1 MSRAKDSR
9 FPVELTSQFTIK
21 ETIGAG
27 GFAKVKVARHKLTN
41 EKVAIKIMD
50 KAALRETDDLE
61 RVSLEIA
68 ALKSLNHQ
76 NISRLFMVHET
87 QTTFYLVLEYAVGG
101 ELFDYIVARERC
113 KEEEARG
120 FFRQIASAVA
130 FCHSKGIAHRDLK
143 PENLLLDAM
152 SGIKLIDFGLIARPS
167 NIDSDLLSTC
177 CGSAAYAAPELIRG
191 EKYKGQPADM
201 WSLGILL
208 YALLCGFL
216 PFDDDNTQRLYRLI
230 QRGTYEIPPWL
241 STDSQKL
248 IGQLLK
254 HNPDHRLTMKQL
266 LSHPWLL
273 KGLKTKAIDHGSTL
287 GDLDELNM
295 DVVTELAAFH
305 AVTPNAMV
313 DRIKSWQYDAL
324 TCNYELLNRLHA
336 KGKPLRLPKG
346 RADMEPEKAA
356 HLVRSGK
363 KSSLALKTDATGLAE
378 AKPSAGEKSRSLDRS
393 LDPEMQ
399 RKMMLM
405 RAIDP
410 KASKGNIAMPIS
422 EQIRASSV
430 GTGMNDIGQPLD
442 PRRSKGRPGVLSDDS
457 KLHSDKKNQEVYGSA
472 NASLH
477 IAGARDRDTRKG
489 SVRSLFGSIGS
500 LFGSRDNLT
509 TPRKVKALFNVKT
522 TSTKEPDFVLEQLER
537 MLEANQYEVKKKGF
551 LLKAKRLDGS
561 TKKVN
566 MAINFEVCIIDKV
579 DLTGIRL
586 VRVKGETFAYK
597 KETDRLL
604 KQIQH
609 AL

>member
-1 MSRAKDSR
+1 MSRSKDPR
-9 FPVELTSQFTIK
+9 FPEELTSQFTIK
-21 ETIGAG
+21 DTIGAG

-50 KAALRETDDLE
+50 KAALRETDDLQ

-68 ALKSLNHQ
+68 ALKALNHQ
-76 NISRLFMVHET
+76 NISRLYMVHET
-87 QTTFYLVLEYAVGG
+87 ETTFYLVLEYAVGG

-120 FFRQIASAVA
+120 FFRQIVSAVA

-143 PENLLLDAM
+143 PENLLLDSR
-152 SGIKLIDFGLIARPS
+152 SGIKLIDFGLIARPK

-254 HNPDHRLTMKQL
+254 HNPDHRLTMKML

-273 KGLKTKAIDHGSTL
+273 KGVKDKAIDHGSTL
-287 GDLDELNM
+287 GDLDSLNM

-305 AVTPNAMV
+305 SVTPDVMA
-313 DRIKSWQYDAL
+313 DRIRSWEYDAL
-324 TCNYELLNRLHA
+324 TCNYELLKRLHA
-336 KGKPLRLPKG
+336 KGKPLRLPKD
-346 RADMEPEKAA
+346 RWAMEPEKAA

-363 KSSLALKTDATGLAE
+363 KSSLALKTDASGLAGAMAQTTLA
-378 AKPSAGEKSRSLDRS
+378 AKDKGRSM
-393 LDPEMQ
+393 DPEMQ
-399 RKMMLM
+399 RKMLAM
-405 RAIDP
+405 RALDP
-410 KASKGNIAMPIS
+410 KGSKGNMQVPIS
-422 EQIRASSV
+422 DQMRSSSMGGRV
-430 GTGMNDIGQPLD
+430 NEVGQPLD
-442 PRRSKGRPGVLSDDS
+442 PSRSKGQRQASDDT
-457 KLHSDKKNQEVYGSA
+457 KLHAGKKNQELYGSA

-477 IAGARDRDTRKG
+477 VAGSRERDVRKG

-522 TSTKEPDFVLEQLER
+522 TSTKEPEFVLEQLEE
-537 MLEANQYEVKKKGF
+537 MLAANQYEVKKKGF
-551 LLKAKRLDGS
+551 LLKAKRLDPS
-561 TKKVN
+561 TKKYN
-566 MAINFEVCIIDKV
+566 MGINFEVCIIDKV

-586 VRVKGETFAYK
+586 VRVKGDTFAYK

>member
-1 MSRAKDSR
+1 MSRAKDPR

-21 ETIGAG
+21 DTIGAG

-76 NISRLFMVHET
+76 NISRLYMVHET
-87 QTTFYLVLEYAVGG
+87 ETTFYLVLEYAVGG

-120 FFRQIASAVA
+120 FFRQIVSAVA

-143 PENLLLDAM
+143 PENLLLDSR
-152 SGIKLIDFGLIARPS
+152 SGIKLIDFGLIARPK

-241 STDSQKL
+241 SVDSQKL

-254 HNPDHRLTMKQL
+254 HNPDHRLTMKML

-305 AVTPNAMV
+305 AVTPDVMA

-336 KGKPLRLPKG
+336 KGKPLRLPKD
-346 RADMEPEKAA
+346 RWAMEPEKAA

-363 KSSLALKTDATGLAE
+363 KSSLALNTDATGLAG
-378 AKPSAGEKSRSLDRS
+378 AKLSAKDKSRS

-399 RKMMLM
+399 RKMMAM

-410 KASKGNIAMPIS
+410 KGSKGNVTVPIS
-422 EQIRASSV
+422 DQIRASSV
-430 GTGMNDIGQPLD
+430 GGRVNEVGQPLD
-442 PRRSKGRPGVLSDDS
+442 SRRSKGQPGVSSDDS
-457 KLHSDKKNQEVYGSA
+457 KLHPGKKNQEVYGSA

-477 IAGARDRDTRKG
+477 VAGVRERDTRKG

-522 TSTKEPDFVLEQLER
+522 TSTKEPDFVLQQLEE

-551 LLKAKRLDGS
+551 LLKAKRLDRS
-561 TKKVN
+561 TKKYT